1 MRLRAATFIPIRKNT
16 PSCFA
21 SLFRDAGRK
30 AAARDGRPN
39 LAAFRPT
46 MGGRNSGVKTQKKQ
60 AISDGNRLRCL
71 ETAVSG
77 RYSSSRFMCAT

>member
-30 AAARDGRPN
+30 AAARESAKEHGFQVVG
-39 LAAFRPT
+39 AEEKIA
-46 MGGRNSGVKTQKKQ
+46 
-60 AISDGNRLRCL
+60 
-71 ETAVSG
+71 
-77 RYSSSRFMCAT
+77 

>member
-46 MGGRNSGVKTQKKQ
+46 T
-60 AISDGNRLRCL
+60 DGNRLRCL

>member
-46 MGGRNSGVKTQKKQ
+46 TGGRNSGVKTQ